1 MCPAKYA
8 GSEHGLRDAC
18 VVLAFC
24 EEEKYKKDLNTA
36 WLKSDG
42 RRFLGADE
50 ALAIGQGGHRLAG
63 CHV

>member
-1 MCPAKYA
+1 M
-8 GSEHGLRDAC
+8 
-18 VVLAFC
+18 LAFC
-24 EEEKYKKDLNTA
+24 EEKYKKDLNTA